1 MKFKKKKKFAAK
13 KPLAKKAEEEE
24 TTLDEVPTSTVGKIE
39 EAGWKGFC
47 TAFANILSREL
58 KQSQSPILAET
69 EVEDKIKRSKA
80 EFKEKKLQAMENKVE
95 KDKGHTG
102 VNILEKNFE
111 MQLRKY
117 ATQGVVRLF
126 NAVKDYQ
133 AHAGDDKAEKY
144 QLNKMPLR
152 QRAKL
157 MAESKKE
164 KFEKSL
170 KKAKTKK
177 EKLKAGWL
185 RWAETHSIIISGII
199 NTNHIVL
206 LPAPGDGWAPARLC
220 REREG
225 ERDRGRWVGNTS
237 PIHKRYS
244 LIVWQLWPIE
254 L

>member
-1 MKFKKKKKFAAK
+1 MGDQFGSDGVVADFQWLLAMKFRKKTAQK
-13 KPLAKKAEEEE
+13 KPKKLQPEEADEAENEE
-24 TTLDEVPTSTVGKIE
+24 TPAGPKVE

-47 TAFANILSREL
+47 TAFASILSREL
-58 KQSQSPILAET
+58 ENSQTPVLAET
-69 EVEDKIKRSKA
+69 QVEEKIKQSRA
-80 EFKEKKLQAMENKVE
+80 EFKEKRLQAMENKIQ
-95 KDKGHTG
+95 KDKGHAA
-102 VNILEKNFE
+102 VDILEKNFE

-144 QLNKMPLR
+144 TLNKMPLR

-177 EKLKAGWL
+177 DPKKAQPACYL
-185 RWAETHSIIISGII
+185 LVTSGLF
-199 NTNHIVL
+199 HGL
-206 LPAPGDGWAPARLC
+206 
-220 REREG
+220 
-225 ERDRGRWVGNTS
+225 
-237 PIHKRYS
+237 
-244 LIVWQLWPIE
+244 
-254 L
+254 